1 MRIAQKII
9 INTGGNHAG
18 FRYYALKKGR
28 EMGISGTISLI
39 GNSGNIA
46 IHAEGSANKLETYA
60 NTLRLGS
67 EFCKVNSV
75 MSIPDRMQN
84 NLYLN
89 ILPVQ
94 PDSVSRQKHSKLRSF
109 RIGLFGF

>member
-9 INTGGNHAG
+9 INTGVSHAG

-28 EMGISGTISLI
+28 EMGIAGTIAFI
-39 GNSGNIA
+39 GDSGNIA
-46 IHAEGSANKLETYA
+46 IHAEGSVGKLEAYA
-60 NTLRLGS
+60 NVLRLGT
-67 EFCKVNSV
+67 EFCKVNSI
-75 MSIPDRMQN
+75 MSVPDRIQN

-94 PDSVSRQKHSKLRSF
+94 PDSAFRQKQSKLRNF

>member
-9 INTGGNHAG
+9 INTGVSNAG

-28 EMGISGTISLI
+28 EMGIVGTIAFI
-39 GNSGNIA
+39 GDSGNIA
-46 IHAEGSANKLETYA
+46 IHAEASLGKLETYA
-60 NTLRLGS
+60 NILRLGT

-75 MSIPDRMQN
+75 MSLPDRMQN
-84 NLYLN
+84 NLYLD

-94 PDSVSRQKHSKLRSF
+94 KDSMLHPKHRKVRGF
-109 RIGLFGF
+109 RIGIFGL